1 MTLEEKLD
9 YIFNAVDISEVSLT
23 DFCRLTGISRETLYR
38 WKNGG
43 NVTDKLRLD
52 LAYTVATR
60 MEKACRLG
68 NLPLTDR
75 LKKEQRLVVL
85 RKIIREMASK

>member
-1 MTLEEKLD
+1 MASEAKIE
-9 YIFNAVDISEVSLT
+9 YIFKAVDVAKISLT
-23 DFCRLTGISRETLYR
+23 DFSRLTGISRETLYR
-38 WKNGG
+38 WKDGRNI
-43 NVTDKLRLD
+43 TDKLRLD

-68 NLPLTDR
+68 KLPLTDR
-75 LKKEQRLVVL
+75 LEKEQRVVVL